1 MTSID
6 FDRPNNVIHTCLGKV
21 FGDEGFRVDQLNQ
34 QAHINKVTELE
45 SWGLLSA
52 AKQRAFSF
60 GQLIQPIREG
70 SDEREASS
78 QLFGRLSLNLM
89 RGNALMLSSR
99 HQDEDIPLAEIDGVE

>member
-52 AKQRAFSF
+52 AKQRAFCF
-60 GQLIQPIREG
+60 GQLIQPIRE
-70 SDEREASS
+70 
-78 QLFGRLSLNLM
+78 LNAICNETGPPEEQVTIFT
-89 RGNALMLSSR
+89 R
-99 HQDEDIPLAEIDGVE
+99 